1 MAFPRTGLTVQSAE
15 RNGRRTDSL
24 PTKLL
29 VCDGLMRPCE
39 PPLGTVLASV
49 QATLLSRSRLQH
61 GGWLLVCQLGQ
72 HGGCAAEPQQWPRR
86 QCYQV
91 GDSAAGPCDGSSG
104 IHILY
109 TRPIRRKN
117 FRRTAR
123 SSGIRS
129 NCTISHR

>member
-1 MAFPRTGLTVQSAE
+1 MAFTRTGLTGQPAE
-15 RNGRRTDSL
+15 CKDGGTDSL
-24 PTKLL
+24 PTELL
-29 VCDGLMRPCE
+29 VCDGLMRHHE
-39 PPLGTVLASV
+39 PPLGTVLTRVHPTALQV
-49 QATLLSRSRLQH
+49 QT
-61 GGWLLVCQLGQ
+61 QLGGQ
-72 HGGCAAEPQQWPRR
+72 LPLRQLGRHGGCSTEPQQWPCS

-91 GDSAAGPCDGSSG
+91 DDSAAGTCDGSSG

-129 NCTISHR
+129 NCIISHR